1 MLVSLLEPDSEYY
14 NNGIVDVS
22 YRYEKMYVVRP
33 QFFVPLITLLVQA
46 AKKSIEYQRQLVI
59 AKSQSIDVTNFENAL
74 LDFKDKFGRNYRLA
88 SEKFRKAIEEIDKS
102 IDHLQKIKDALLGSE
117 NNLRLAND
125 KAEDLTIKKLT
136 RGNPTM
142 KSKFDEARQKDSPS
156 LNAEKPDDA

>member
-1 MLVSLLEPDSEYY
+1 M
-14 NNGIVDVS
+14 
-22 YRYEKMYVVRP
+22 
-33 QFFVPLITLLVQA
+33 
-46 AKKSIEYQRQLVI
+46 
-59 AKSQSIDVTNFENAL
+59 TNFENAL

-142 KSKFDEARQKDSPS
+142 KLKFDEARQQDSS
-156 LNAEKPDDA
+156 DRKTE